1 VNNDQIEGGCILV
14 QAYLDTNIFFIVK
27 QNVSS
32 HNVLYVYDT
41 EQKKILSELNYS
53 SPITYLKSVGNWLI
67 VAETGKLYV
76 LNFEVGLEKVLEA
89 IDIPQLP
96 MGTHMIDAACSGGDL
111 TLIFP
116 SKSQG

>member
-1 VNNDQIEGGCILV
+1 LIPTNLGFRVHNFEGKLKVNNDQIEGGCILV

-41 EQKKILSELNYS
+41 EQKKVLSELNYS

-89 IDIPQLP
+89 IDIP
-96 MGTHMIDAACSGGDL
+96 
-111 TLIFP
+111 
-116 SKSQG
+116 